1 MIRYLNTKIN
11 GQRETVDQ
19 LDSNDYTTYRDF
31 KQAMNYL
38 INEYIVA
45 GGHGELYWSQRECK

>member
-11 GQRETVDQ
+11 GTRETLDS
-19 LDSNDYTTYRDF
+19 LDSNDFATFTEF
-31 KQAMNYL
+31 KKEMAYL
-38 INEYIVA
+38 KNEYLLA